1 MYVKYGIMQFNML
14 NIYRVIIM
22 NKMMMVVVE
31 KGFIFQVLSKIMATL
46 WVLYRKGT
54 QNNAPFSSKIS

>member
-1 MYVKYGIMQFNML
+1 
-14 NIYRVIIM
+14 M